1 MLLTLEPNQVQ
12 KLIDDMESD
21 TETIKRNALSYSW
34 YMRGGLSYEDI
45 LNLSAN
51 ERKAISDI
59 IEGNLETT
67 KKSQMPFF

>member
-1 MLLTLEPNQVQ
+1 MLLTLGPDEVQ

-21 TETIKRNALSYSW
+21 TETIKRNALSHSW

-45 LNLSAN
+45 LNLSAS
-51 ERKAISDI
+51 ERKAVADI

-67 KKSQMPFF
+67 KKSQLPFF